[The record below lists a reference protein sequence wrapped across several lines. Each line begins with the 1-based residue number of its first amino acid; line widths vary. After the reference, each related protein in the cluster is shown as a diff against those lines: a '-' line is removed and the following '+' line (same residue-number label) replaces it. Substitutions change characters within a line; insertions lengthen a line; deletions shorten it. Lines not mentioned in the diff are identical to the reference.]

1 MRHTTATLL
10 ALSLLSA
17 TPCVAKPDSDGWF
30 RNLGE
35 AQRVARDTGRPMF
48 IVFRCET

>member
-17 TPCVAKPDSDGWF
+17 TPCAAKPDSDGWF